1 MLTKLGRI
9 VYSYDFNKKNKML
22 TLQKTKFLKGYR
34 DEKLKEYVKLNAGDI
49 CLIFD
54 QKNEK
59 NYILDSNKIYNKVL
73 VNGNLLWIESKY
85 LYTDLTKAEVV

>member
-1 MLTKLGRI
+1 MPARLGRI

-34 DEKLKEYVKLNAGDI
+34 DDKLKEQVKLNAGDI

-54 QKNEK
+54 QKNED
-59 NYILDSNKIYNKVL
+59 NYILNSNSLFNKVL
-73 VNGNLLWIESKY
+73 INGSILWIEAKY
-85 LYTDLTKAEVV
+85 LYTDLTKAEVI